1 MDGRALV
8 STDEGIDF
16 KHIIAWVATLGLGV
30 LGALLGGCV
39 GWFSGAG
46 VATII
51 GASIGFGAM
60 FLCGF
65 CVLGPAGAI
74 VDKAY
79 ADYAPP
85 DATRVGTLGLTQ
97 TFSMHV
103 TVHGIRNTINTEG
116 IMSFF
121 GKKNDSFIQIR
132 CGRQISEDSDFY
144 PGANPPKR
152 TCVSQT
158 GTFEETFNIMVHPT
172 DNILNVDL
180 YDQDMIGDDL
190 VGTARIEIT
199 PEVLQGGFPQKQ
211 GFKLFKEEGLVFGA
225 TAKKT
230 GTVILSFSPGD
241 GFPAKSKA
249 IIKEQAPLGWK
260 RMEEAHN
267 ATLAEAQQAYGK
279 TSYGTL
285 IRNAS
290 LMTKAPLEHIGTGP
304 MMNAGT
310 GSATQLDG
318 PGGDTRV

>member
-1 MDGRALV
+1 MGADNALV
-8 STDEGIDF
+8 TTDEGVDF
-16 KHIIAWVATLGLGV
+16 KQIIAWVGTLGLAV

-51 GASIGFGAM
+51 GASVGFGAM

-65 CVLGPAGAI
+65 CVLGPAHSM

-79 ADYAPP
+79 AEYSPP
-85 DATRVGTLGLTQ
+85 DATRVSTLGLSKV
-97 TFSMHV
+97 FSMHV

-116 IMSFF
+116 MMSFF
-121 GKKNDSFIQIR
+121 GKKNDSFVKIR
-132 CGRQISEDSDFY
+132 CGRQISEESDFY
-144 PGANPPKR
+144 PGANPEKN

-158 GTFEETFNIMVHPT
+158 GTFEETFNIMVAPT

-180 YDQDMIGDDL
+180 YDQDMVGDDL
-190 VGTARIEIT
+190 VGTARIDIT
-199 PEVLQGGFPQKQ
+199 PDILQGGFPQKQ
-211 GFKLFKEEGLVFGA
+211 GFKLMREEGLLFAA

-241 GFPAKSKA
+241 GFPARSKD

-267 ATLAEAQQAYGK
+267 STLADSMKTYGK

-290 LMTKAPLEHIGTGP
+290 LMTKAPLEHIGSGP

-310 GSATQLDG
+310 GSATQLD
-318 PGGDTRV
+318 DSRV